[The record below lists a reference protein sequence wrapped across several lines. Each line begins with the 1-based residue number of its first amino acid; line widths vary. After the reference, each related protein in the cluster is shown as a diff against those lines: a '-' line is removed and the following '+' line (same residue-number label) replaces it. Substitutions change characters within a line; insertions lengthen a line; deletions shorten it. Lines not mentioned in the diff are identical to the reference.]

1 MNPQSRLSPSEV
13 VLSSWLKWEI
23 EIRATDVAMSAKVRA
38 DLAENLMINDKI
50 NKKSYFSGH
59 LYN

>member
-1 MNPQSRLSPSEV
+1 M
-13 VLSSWLKWEI
+13 
-23 EIRATDVAMSAKVRA
+23 RATDVAMSAKVRA
-38 DLAENLMINDKI
+38 DLAENPMINDKI